1 MMESS
6 TRERLIPAVRRVMRT
21 RHLSRLT
28 EEAYVRWIVRF
39 VRFHGLRHPR
49 TLGEREVREFL
60 SHLATDRNV
69 AASTQSQAL
78 AALLF
83 LYTDVLRD
91 PVPWIADV
99 IRARRPQ
106 RLPVVMTRE
115 EVRAVLGKMRGSPRV
130 VALLL
135 YGSGLRL
142 MEALQL
148 RVKDIDFG
156 MNQITVRGGK
166 GDRDRV
172 TMLPAAARTDL
183 ERQLVRVRRLHAR
196 DLAAGAGRTILP
208 HGLARKYPNAS
219 VELAW
224 QWVFPAQR
232 LAVDPTTKARCR
244 HPFARD
250 GGAAGDARC
259 GEGGGSDEA
268 GDVSHVSALVRDAFI
283 GGWARHSDGA
293 GAIGSSERC
302 DDDDLH
308 ACIESWGVGGA
319 ESGRSV
325 VRVGE
330 RWRGRAMKSHVLCYS
345 IAARSVTWGHTLVR
359 GGL

>member
-1 MMESS
+1 MVMEAAGDISEGMVESS

-49 TLGEREVREFL
+49 TLGEKEVREFL

-69 AASTQSQAL
+69 ASSTHAQAL

-115 EVRAVLGKMRGSPRV
+115 EVRAVLGKMRGSSRV

-172 TMLPAAARTDL
+172 TMLPEGARTDL

-232 LAVDPTTKARCR
+232 IAVDPTTKVRYR
-244 HPFARD
+244 HHLHETVVQREMRD
-250 GGAAGDARC
+250 AVQAAGLTKRATC
-259 GEGGGSDEA
+259 
-268 GDVSHVSALVRDAFI
+268 HTF
-283 GGWARHSDGA
+283 RHSFATHLLEDGHDIRTVQELLGHRNVA
-293 GAIGSSERC
+293 TTMIYTHVLNRGRLGVRSPVDR
-302 DDDDLH
+302 LG
-308 ACIESWGVGGA
+308 GVG
-319 ESGRSV
+319 
-325 VRVGE
+325 
-330 RWRGRAMKSHVLCYS
+330 
-345 IAARSVTWGHTLVR
+345 
-359 GGL
+359 